1 MANLK
6 KNTQRKREVVER
18 TLILVKPD
26 VIQRQIF
33 GEVLTRFERKG
44 FKIVGMKMLN
54 ATKEQ
59 VARHYVDEDAYLI
72 ETGEKAKKGA
82 IVRGEDV
89 SNWNS
94 LERGKVIRQN
104 NILYLTC
111 GPIIAMVLEGH
122 GVVAGVRKLLGSTS
136 PASGDVGTIRDDYSF
151 DTFELADYVSRA
163 TRTMIH
169 ASDSPENAKREVK
182 IWFKETELCSNYETV
197 AEKIF
202 FDYGWDHEE

>member
-1 MANLK
+1 MTNS
-6 KNTQRKREVVER
+6 KNVIER

-33 GEVLTRFERKG
+33 GEVLSRFERKG
-44 FKIVGMKMLN
+44 FKIIAMRMLN

-59 VARHYVDEDAYLI
+59 VAEHYTDEEGYLI

-82 IVRGEDV
+82 IARGEDV
-89 SNWNS
+89 SDWNS
-94 LERGKVIRQN
+94 LERGKIIRKHN
-104 NILYLTC
+104 VVYLTC

-122 GVVAGVRKLLGSTS
+122 GVISGVRKTLGSTS
-136 PASGDVGTIRDDYSF
+136 PASGDIGTIRDDYSF
-151 DTFELADYVSRA
+151 DTFALADYVSRA

-169 ASDSPENAKREVK
+169 ASDSVENAKREIK
-182 IWFKETELCSNYETV
+182 IWFKEKELCSNYETV

-202 FDYGWDHEE
+202 YDEGWDHIKD

>member
-1 MANLK
+1 MTNS
-6 KNTQRKREVVER
+6 KNVIER

-33 GEVLTRFERKG
+33 GEVLSRFERKG
-44 FKIVGMKMLN
+44 FKIIAMRMLN

-59 VARHYVDEDAYLI
+59 VAEHYTDEEGYLI

-82 IVRGEDV
+82 IARGEDV
-89 SNWNS
+89 SDWNS
-94 LERGKVIRQN
+94 LERGKIIRKN

-122 GVVAGVRKLLGSTS
+122 GVIEGVRKLLGSTS
-136 PASGDVGTIRDDYSF
+136 PAAGDVGTIRDDYSF
-151 DTFELADYVSRA
+151 DTFALADYVARA

-169 ASDSPENAKREVK
+169 ASDSIENAKREIK
-182 IWFKETELCSNYETV
+182 IWFKEKELCSNYETV

-202 FDYGWDHEE
+202 YDEGWDHIKD

>member
-1 MANLK
+1 MAKSNK
-6 KNTQRKREVVER
+6 KEKKVVER
-18 TLILVKPD
+18 TLVLIKPD

-44 FKIVGMKMLN
+44 FKIVGMKMVH

-59 VARHYVDEDAYLI
+59 VAKHYVDEESYLI

-82 IVRGEDV
+82 IERGEDV
-89 SNWNS
+89 SDWNS
-94 LERGKVIRQN
+94 LERGKIIRQN

-122 GVVAGVRKLLGSTS
+122 GVISGVRKILGSTS
-136 PASGDVGTIRDDYSF
+136 PAAGDVGTIRDDYSF
-151 DTFELADYVSRA
+151 DTFALADYVSRA
-163 TRTMIH
+163 TRTMVH
-169 ASDSPENAKREVK
+169 ASDSLENAKREIA
-182 IWFKETELCSNYETV
+182 IWFEESELCPDYETV

-202 FDYGWDHEE
+202 YDYGWDHPED